1 MVPRANSSY
10 SRKENRAF
18 FSSIHLKEE
27 IIMTVIIG
35 GAWPYANGS
44 LHLGHLSSLL
54 PGDIL
59 ARYFRQKGEDVMYV
73 SGSDCNGTP
82 IALRAKAEGK
92 TTKEI
97 ADHYHN
103 EFVDTFNALGFTYDC
118 YTRTDS
124 DFHHQ
129 AVQDLFM
136 QLLEKDYLYEKTVQ
150 QAYCEHDEQFLP
162 DRYVEGECPECGAAA
177 RGDQCEVCST
187 VLSPLELVNPT
198 CVLCGNTPVAKD
210 TTHFYFKLSAFEEQ
224 LKELVENAAKDG
236 RWREN
241 AIQLTRRYLKEGLP
255 DRAAT
260 RDLPNGIDVPLPGWE
275 GKKIYVW
282 IEAVAGYLT
291 ATMRWVEENGGDI
304 NDWWNEEAISYYVH
318 GKDNIPFHTV
328 IWPALLMGLGNRALP
343 THIVSNEYVTLEKQK
358 LSTSRNWA
366 VWVPYMVENYH
377 ADSIRYFMTINAPE
391 HRDSDFSWRE
401 FIERHNGELLGAY
414 GNFVNRTLK
423 FIDKSFEGKVP
434 EGTIDE
440 QVRER
445 TVALYETVGQKIEEG
460 HLKAALQEVFE
471 YVREANRYFDEQA
484 PWKQVKE
491 EPAAG
496 ADTLRTCTYIIANFA
511 QLLQPFLPFST
522 AKIRDMLSIENIH
535 WSEETDL
542 PMAIQNVE
550 ALFDRI
556 DKERIDEEV
565 EKLQSGV
572 VEE

>member
-1 MVPRANSSY
+1 
-10 SRKENRAF
+10 
-18 FSSIHLKEE
+18 
-27 IIMTVIIG
+27 MTVIIG

-92 TTKEI
+92 TTTEI

-124 DFHHQ
+124 DFHHK

-136 QLLEKDYLYEKTVQ
+136 QLLKKDYLYEKTVQ

-162 DRYVEGECPECGAAA
+162 DRYVEGECPECGADA

-224 LKELVENAAKDG
+224 LKDLVESAATDG

-343 THIVSNEYVTLEKQK
+343 TNIVSNEYVTLEKQK

-366 VWVPYMVENYH
+366 VWVPYMVENYD

-491 EPAAG
+491 EPEAG
-496 ADTLRTCTYIIANFA
+496 ANTLRTCTYIIANFA
-511 QLLQPFLPFST
+511 QLLHPFLPFST
-522 AKIRDMLSIENIH
+522 AKIREMLSIENIH
-535 WSEETDL
+535 WSEETNL
-542 PMAIQNVE
+542 PETIQNVE

-565 EKLQSGV
+565 EKLKSGV
-572 VEE
+572 IEE

>member
-1 MVPRANSSY
+1 MA
-10 SRKENRAF
+10 
-18 FSSIHLKEE
+18 
-27 IIMTVIIG
+27 VIVG

-54 PGDIL
+54 PGDII

-97 ADHYHN
+97 ADHYHE
-103 EFVDTFNALGFTYDC
+103 EFVKTFDTLGFTYDC

-129 AVQDLFM
+129 AVQSLFM
-136 QLLEKDYLYEKTVQ
+136 KLLEKNYLYEKTVQ

-187 VLSPLELVNPT
+187 VLSPLELVHPT
-198 CVLCGNTPVAKD
+198 CALCGNTPVAKD

-224 LKELVENAAKDG
+224 LKTLVEEAAKEG

-241 AIQLTRRYLKEGLP
+241 TVQLTRRYLKEGLP

-291 ATMRWVEENGGDI
+291 ATMRWVEENGGDVT
-304 NDWWNEEAISYYVH
+304 DWWNEEAISYYVH

-328 IWPALLMGLGNRALP
+328 IWPALLMGLDNPALP

-366 VWVPYMVENYH
+366 VWVPYMAENYD

-440 QVRER
+440 TVRQQ
-445 TVALYETVGQKIEEG
+445 TVALYNTVGQKIEEG

-471 YVREANRYFDEQA
+471 YVRSANRYFDEQA

-491 EPAAG
+491 EPEAG
-496 ADTLRTCTYIIANFA
+496 ANTLRTCTYIIANFA

-522 AKIRDMLSIENIH
+522 EKIRTMLSLDRIH
-535 WSEETDL
+535 WSEETAL
-542 PMAIQNVE
+542 PEKIQHVE
-550 ALFDRI
+550 ALFERI
-556 DKERIDEEV
+556 DKARIDEEV
-565 EKLQSGV
+565 EKLQEGI
-572 VEE
+572 VEA